1 MVMLK
6 PKVANNEFNQGNVLR
21 LLYDLR
27 ASNSVFGWFRHK
39 KNMRAVIN
47 NQIAM
52 VQSGKCWEQ

>member
-1 MVMLK
+1 MAKLK
-6 PKVANNEFNQGNVLR
+6 KHEEFTQENVLR

-27 ASNSVFGWFRHK
+27 ASNSVFGWLGHK
-39 KNMRAVIN
+39 KSMQAVIN

>member
-1 MVMLK
+1 MLK
-6 PKVANNEFNQGNVLR
+6 SKCKDNEFNQGNVLR

-39 KNMRAVIN
+39 KNMNRVIN
-47 NQIAM
+47 SQIAM